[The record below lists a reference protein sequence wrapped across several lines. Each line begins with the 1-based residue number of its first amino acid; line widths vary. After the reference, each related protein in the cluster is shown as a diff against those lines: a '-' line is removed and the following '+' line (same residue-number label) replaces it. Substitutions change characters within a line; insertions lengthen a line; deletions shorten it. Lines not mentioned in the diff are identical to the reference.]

1 MAMCTLSL
9 YFHQFS
15 HYPLVVAAN
24 RDEYYA
30 RPSAAPQV
38 LSDRPLI
45 FGGKDL
51 QAGGTW
57 LGINEHGLLVGILN
71 RRSEA
76 TEDRSNKRSRGLL
89 CLEILGARDS
99 NQAVAILR
107 RQRASAYL
115 PFNLLIAS
123 AGGADVAYNEADGI
137 EVVPLDHGLH
147 VLSNTSVFDPRSEK
161 MDAAY
166 GLFLAAAAGAR
177 EDPDRFFR
185 GGGLPNR
192 PPAGEKSPCVAAL
205 GQALASHQRHEAG
218 GDPRGAVCVH
228 ADHYGTVSSSIVV
241 LAGRERRFTYYHA
254 QGAPCRSPFEKCISV
269 DIR

>member
-1 MAMCTLSL
+1 MVMCTLSL
-9 YFHQFS
+9 YFHQFDG
-15 HYPLVVAAN
+15 YPLVVAAN
-24 RDEYYA
+24 RDEYYE

-57 LGINEHGLLVGILN
+57 LGINQHGLLVGILN
-71 RRSEA
+71 RRFEA
-76 TEDRSNKRSRGLL
+76 ARDRSDKRSRGLL
-89 CLEILGARDS
+89 CLEILAARDP

-123 AGGADVAYNEADGI
+123 AGSADVAYNEADSI

-147 VLSNTSVFDPRSEK
+147 VLSNAFVFDPRSEK
-161 MDAAY
+161 TDAAY

-185 GGGLPNR
+185 EGAFLDS
-192 PPAGEKSPCVAAL
+192 PPAEENPPCVAAL

-218 GDPRGAVCVH
+218 GDPRGAICVH

-241 LAGRERRFTYYHA
+241 LAGGERRFTYYHA
-254 QGAPCRSPFEKCISV
+254 QGAPCRSPFEKCISL